1 MQILRRTRLHVERL
15 EARDCPA
22 LSVSLLPTA
31 LLITGTPNGNLTIV
45 GQANGNFKISNGA
58 ATIGEF
64 NLNRNLQLNLRSVPG
79 EVEIDLAGQTIGG
92 NVIINLGT
100 GSTKAG
106 TSIDLFSTGAL
117 GKLSG
122 NVTILG
128 GNGKEFFGLG
138 GQTDNVGTLTS
149 LPVQI
154 GGNVTIAARAGA
166 LGNGDRLQVGGGTK
180 LQGGLSTSQVDQV
193 SIGEQNGVLTT
204 VGGNVSITT
213 TGATPGTLVTAYGT
227 FGKAFTVN
235 TAASTTTGVNSF
247 STAGVAAGIDTTI
260 GGNLSVSLGTAQ
272 GGNIFEILSTGGQ
285 SAIVNGNTSFTS
297 SNRAVTPLTDLF
309 TVQGIT
315 NGNLTINMG
324 GGDND
329 VDFAASAFVGG
340 NLSIRAEGG
349 GINNLTLAGTV
360 GSGGALSGNAFISLG
375 NGVNTVNITSET
387 ISGKLTYRGG
397 NGTNN
402 FTLAPTVDTTFNV
415 DLLFGTGT
423 NTVDLSS
430 PLTTLTG
437 VITGTGGNNTF
448 IQNDATLLETL
459 RFVRFP
465 V

>member
-1 MQILRRTRLHVERL
+1 
-15 EARDCPA
+15 
-22 LSVSLLPTA
+22 
-31 LLITGTPNGNLTIV
+31 LLISGTPNGNLTIV

-79 EVEIDLAGQTIGG
+79 EVEIDLAGQTLAG

-128 GNGKEFFGLG
+128 GNGREFFGLG
-138 GQTDNVGTLTS
+138 GQTDGVGTLTS

-154 GGNVTIAARAGA
+154 GGNVTIAAKAGA

-180 LQGGLSTSQVDQV
+180 IQGGLSTSQVDQV
-193 SIGEQNGVLTT
+193 SIGEQNGPLTT
-204 VGGNVSITT
+204 VGGNVSITI
-213 TGATPGTLVTAYGT
+213 TGATPGTLVTAYGS

-235 TAASTTTGVNSF
+235 AAASTTTGVNSF

-260 GGNLSVSLGTAQ
+260 GGNLSVTLGTAQ
-272 GGNIFEILSTGGQ
+272 GGNIFEILGTGGQ
-285 SAIVNGNTSFTS
+285 NAIVNGSASFTS

-309 TVQGIT
+309 TIEGIV
-315 NGNLTINMG
+315 NGNATLNMG

-329 VDFAASAFVGG
+329 VFFGTSGYVGG
-340 NLSIRAEGG
+340 NLTIRAEGG
-349 GINNLTLAGTV
+349 GINNLNLDGTV
-360 GSGGALSGNAFISLG
+360 GNGGTLSGNVFISLG
-375 NGVNTVNITSET
+375 NGNNTVDVNSDAIA
-387 ISGKLTYRGG
+387 GKLTYRGG
-397 NGTNN
+397 NGTN
-402 FTLAPTVDTTFNV
+402 TLKLNPPSAITFNV
-415 DLLFGTGT
+415 DFLFGTGT
-423 NTVDLSS
+423 NTLDLLSAN
-430 PLTTLTG
+430 TTLTG
-437 VITGTGGNNTF
+437 FVTGSGGNNTF
-448 IQNDATLLETL
+448 NQNGATLLETL